1 VIPARPD
8 RVPDGIEA
16 LIGYRA
22 WRFAGAA
29 LLPITL
35 RLTHETATAWDAA
48 NRDWV
53 SAECPVMT
61 PGVSPETVRRC
72 LETIY
77 QKLGY
82 RPDLKL
88 VRDPESHV
96 VPDEGC
102 SCGFYAMKTL
112 RAVREP
118 PGLDAILGRVELA
131 GKVIE
136 CTAGYRAERA
146 RIVELIPIE
155 GSEWEAIRLAN
166 HLGLPL
172 SSAVPPWHERNAWI
186 PIPE

>member
-1 VIPARPD
+1 MIPARPD

-22 WRFAGAA
+22 WRFEGAH

-35 RLTHETATAWDAA
+35 PFGTTSPWDGA
-48 NRDWV
+48 NQHWV
-53 SAECPVMT
+53 SAACRVDT
-61 PGVSPETVRRC
+61 PGVPRETVRRS
-72 LETIY
+72 LETLY

-88 VRDPESHV
+88 VPDPDPHV
-96 VPDEGC
+96 VPDERC

-118 PGLDAILGRVELA
+118 HVFDVILGRVELA

-155 GSEWEAIRLAN
+155 GSEREAIRLAN

-172 SSAVPPWHERNAWI
+172 SSAVPPWHERNARI
-186 PIPE
+186 PIFG